1 MPNDIGVQALT
12 TCGIAADG
20 RYVRIDF
27 KDIHGCPT
35 SLRLPTDSAQQLI
48 MTLPE
53 LVSRA
58 LKAELSDDSVRA
70 VFAFGGWRLESATSK
85 GYILTMRTPDGFAV
99 SFAVSANDLREM
111 TSRLK
116 ELWTS
121 VASRRWH
128 GRNGTDVA
136 DHWGSRTDSE

>member
-12 TCGIAADG
+12 TCGTAADG
-20 RYVRIDF
+20 RYVRINF

-35 SLRLPTDSAQQLI
+35 SLRLPTDCARQLI

-58 LKAELSDDSVRA
+58 LQAELSDNSVRA
-70 VFAFGGWRLESATSK
+70 VFALGGWRLESATSN
-85 GYILTMRTPDGFAV
+85 GYILTMRTTDGFAV
-99 SFAVSANDLREM
+99 SFAVNASDLREM

-116 ELWTS
+116 ELFCARLSLVVTE
-121 VASRRWH
+121 R
-128 GRNGTDVA
+128 
-136 DHWGSRTDSE
+136 